1 MPTEHPTT
9 TSLGTAEVRRPST
22 SPDPFEN
29 PRRAIAS
36 YREHGAAERA
46 VDWLSDEGF
55 SVQRTAIVGCD
66 LRVVE
71 QVTGRVT
78 VGRAAGQG
86 AMSGAVIGF
95 FIALL
100 FGIFFVG
107 PGFFGLLVYSMVLA
121 AIFGAL
127 LGAVGH
133 ALQGGARD
141 FGTISAMRA
150 DHYDVMVDEPV
161 ADQAAAILE
170 RKPTAR

>member
-1 MPTEHPTT
+1 MATEPSATT
-9 TSLGTAEVRRPST
+9 TARGTVDRRPPT
-22 SPDPFEN
+22 SPNPFEN
-29 PRRAIAS
+29 PRQPIAS
-36 YREHGAAERA
+36 YRAHRDAERA

-55 SVQRTAIVGCD
+55 PVQRTAIVASD

-78 VGRAAGQG
+78 VARAAGQG
-86 AMSGAVIGF
+86 AMQGAVIGF

-121 AIFGAL
+121 AIFGAV

-141 FGTISAMRA
+141 FGTISAMQA
-150 DHYDVMVDEPV
+150 EHYDVMVDEPV

-170 RKPTAR
+170 QMPAPR

>member
-1 MPTEHPTT
+1 M
-9 TSLGTAEVRRPST
+9 
-22 SPDPFEN
+22 
-29 PRRAIAS
+29 
-36 YREHGAAERA
+36 
-46 VDWLSDEGF
+46 DWLSDEGF
-55 SVQRTAIVGCD
+55 PVQRTAIVGRD

-78 VGRAAGQG
+78 VARAAGQG
-86 AMSGAVIGF
+86 AMQGAVIGF

-141 FGTISAMRA
+141 FATISAMQA

-170 RKPTAR
+170 RLPVSR